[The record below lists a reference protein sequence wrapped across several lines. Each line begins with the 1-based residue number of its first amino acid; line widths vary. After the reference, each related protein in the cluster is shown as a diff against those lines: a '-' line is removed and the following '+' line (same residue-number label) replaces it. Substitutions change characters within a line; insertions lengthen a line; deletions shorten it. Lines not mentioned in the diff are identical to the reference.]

1 MADLYRQTA
10 QFAELDATYLAG
22 LFSCFYPVSVSDEFR
37 AHYPNAPGKLRETI
51 LLMSKLLDKYYKAEQ
66 DAYLITGSNY
76 DICYDLLPY
85 VLLWCESKDE
95 GTCKEIIQQVKT
107 ETGLFIGE
115 FVKALLKI
123 NAVAMEF
130 ERVCEATGNMQ
141 LLEKIRKIPQMTLKY
156 IATSQSLYL

>member
-1 MADLYRQTA
+1 
-10 QFAELDATYLAG
+10 
-22 LFSCFYPVSVSDEFR
+22 
-37 AHYPNAPGKLRETI
+37 
-51 LLMSKLLDKYYKAEQ
+51 
-66 DAYLITGSNY
+66 
-76 DICYDLLPY
+76 LPY

-115 FVKALLKI
+115 FVKALLKV
-123 NAVAMEF
+123 NAVAIEF
-130 ERVCEATGNMQ
+130 ERVCEATGNML